1 MDPLYGGREVACGV
15 LLFSPTPEKGIYFA
29 IGEGS
34 IIFVACCY
42 TAAPKCV
49 GIRQAPA
56 AYHRPFCEHYD
67 PEDGSELLTSAP
79 RSDCMEQSLVCRSIS
94 VEDSESRRFEL
105 AFGCFFLTPVVAQHL
120 PRRFFFFFTEHDSL
134 EFCFGRFVLIA
145 SGKKIL
151 WRVSMKF
158 KVCLQHRV
166 SVVIGL
172 HCCITSW
179 SLCCPITYKM
189 FARKFMSSLS

>member
-34 IIFVACCY
+34 IICVACCY

-94 VEDSESRRFEL
+94 VEDSESSPLRVGIWLLFSHARR
-105 AFGCFFLTPVVAQHL
+105 GPTSAQE
-120 PRRFFFFFTEHDSL
+120 FFFFF
-134 EFCFGRFVLIA
+134 FI
-145 SGKKIL
+145 
-151 WRVSMKF
+151 
-158 KVCLQHRV
+158 
-166 SVVIGL
+166 
-172 HCCITSW
+172 
-179 SLCCPITYKM
+179 
-189 FARKFMSSLS
+189 